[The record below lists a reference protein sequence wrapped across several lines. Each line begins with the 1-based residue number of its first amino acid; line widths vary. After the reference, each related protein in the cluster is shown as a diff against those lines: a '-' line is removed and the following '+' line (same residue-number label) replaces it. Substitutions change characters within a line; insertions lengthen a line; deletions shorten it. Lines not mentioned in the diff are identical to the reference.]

1 MPRDDI
7 TDMSGLIIGPVF
19 NIHFWDS
26 TPTASNLFP
35 QLPDRSRIEMISILI

>member
-19 NIHFWDS
+19 NIHFAILLPLL
-26 TPTASNLFP
+26 PTFS
-35 QLPDRSRIEMISILI
+35 RSSLTVLA